1 MKKYVFQEYL
11 NMIGENIVNT
21 KLKPGIS
28 GADKRIFAGVL
39 ASSWEF

>member
-28 GADKRIFAGVL
+28 GTEKIKGSL
-39 ASSWEF
+39 LGH